1 MIERN
6 VDLSRRNTLALP
18 ARAQRLAR
26 PASVAELVT
35 VLRERDADE
44 PLFVLGGGS
53 NVVLQDDLPGLTV
66 IPDLHEIECVG
77 EDDRQVRIRAGA
89 GVIWDQLVAETVARG
104 WYGLENL
111 ALIPGSAGAAPVQNI
126 GAYGVELADVLESV
140 EAVSVASG
148 EVLRFAAGECEFRY
162 RDSLFKSRCRGQ
174 FVITHITL
182 ALRKT
187 GQCRIGYR
195 ALAECFEGASLE
207 QIHPA
212 AVRRAVMQLRQ
223 SKLPDPRTLANAGS
237 FFKNPLVTVEHHQ
250 RLQADFPQLV
260 AYPQQDGV
268 KLAAGWLIEQA
279 GWKGR
284 SIGPVGMHRQQ
295 ALVLV
300 NHGGASAQQVLQ
312 LAAAVRADVERLFA
326 VTLEQEPVLL
336 P

>member
-1 MIERN
+1 MIEQD
-6 VDLSRRNTLALP
+6 VELSRRNTLALP

-26 PASVAELVT
+26 PGSVAKLVT
-35 VLRERDADE
+35 VLRERDAGE

-53 NVVLQDDLPGLTV
+53 NVVLQGDLPGLTV
-66 IPDLHEIECVG
+66 IPDLHEIERIG
-77 EDDRQVRIRAGA
+77 EDDQQVRIRAGA

-148 EVLRFAAGECEFRY
+148 EVVRFAAEECEFRY

-182 ALRKT
+182 ALKKA

-195 ALAECFEGASLE
+195 ALAECFEGVSPEAV
-207 QIHPA
+207 QPA
-212 AVRRAVMQLRQ
+212 AVRRAVMRLRQ

-237 FFKNPLVTVEHHQ
+237 FFKNPLVSAAHHQ
-250 RLQADFPQLV
+250 RLQASYPELV

-268 KLAAGWLIEQA
+268 KLAAGWLIEHA

-284 SIGPVGMHRQQ
+284 SIGPVGMHRKQ

-312 LAAAVRADVERLFA
+312 LAAAVRADVERLFG

>member
-6 VDLSRRNTLALP
+6 AELSRRNTLALP

-26 PASVAELVT
+26 PGSVAELVAL
-35 VLRERDADE
+35 LRDRDAEE

-53 NVVLQDDLPGLTV
+53 NVVLQGDLPGLTV
-66 IPDLHEIECVG
+66 IPDLHEIECID
-77 EDDRQVRIRAGA
+77 EDEQQVRIRAGA

-111 ALIPGSAGAAPVQNI
+111 TLIPGSAGAAPVQNI

-140 EAVSVASG
+140 EAVSVEDG
-148 EVLRFAAGECEFRY
+148 EVVRFAAGQCEFRY
-162 RDSLFKSRCRGQ
+162 RDSLFKSRCRGR

-182 ALRKT
+182 GLRKA
-187 GQCRIGYR
+187 GQCRIGYG
-195 ALAECFEGASLE
+195 ALAECFEGARPE
-207 QIHPA
+207 EVHPA
-212 AVRRAVMQLRQ
+212 AVRRAVMELRQ
-223 SKLPDPRTLANAGS
+223 SKLPDPRTLANVGS
-237 FFKNPLVTVEHHQ
+237 FFKNPLVTPEHHQ
-250 RLQADFPQLV
+250 RLQASYPQLV

-268 KLAAGWLIEQA
+268 KLAAGWLIERA

-284 SIGPVGMHRQQ
+284 SIGPVGMHRKQ

-312 LAAAVRADVERLFA
+312 LAAAVRADVERLFG